1 MAAYVLRRLAGRA
14 LLVALAASL
23 AYLLAAGCLRPRAN
37 LEGRSPRPPQS
48 VIEAELTAANLNDRT
63 PLIARYATWAGD
75 VVRGDFGRTWDGVP
89 VNAEMGRRAGVTVR
103 LLLIGTLVGVVL
115 GVALG
120 AYGAARQY
128 GAGDRLATVASFAV
142 LATPVFVLAMLLQ
155 LGAQWI
161 NAATGIRLFEYVGE
175 YTPGEAGCG
184 LAAVADRLR
193 HLVLPTVT
201 IALGQI
207 AVYSRYQRAMMLDAL
222 NADFVRTARAIGL
235 RRRTALV
242 RHALR
247 TSLAPVAT
255 YFAYHA
261 GALLTGAAFTEKAFG
276 WHGMG
281 EWLID
286 SIARNDVNAVA
297 AVCCF
302 AALVV
307 FLAGLLSDALA
318 AILDPRVRE
327 R

>member
-1 MAAYVLRRLAGRA
+1 MAAYVLRRLAGRT

-37 LEGRSPRPPQS
+37 LEGRSPKPAQS
-48 VIEAELTAANLNDRT
+48 VIEAQLTAANLNDRT
-63 PLIARYATWAGD
+63 PLIARYGTWAGG
-75 VVRGDFGRTWDGVP
+75 VLRGDFGRTWDGAP
-89 VNAEMGRRAGVTVR
+89 VGAEMGRRVGVTLR
-103 LLLIGTLVGVVL
+103 LLLIGTLAGGVL

-128 GAGDRLATVASFAV
+128 GAADRLATVASFAV

-161 NAATGIRLFEYVGE
+161 NGATGMRLFEYVGE
-175 YTPGEAGCG
+175 YTPGTAGGG
-184 LAAVADRLR
+184 LAVVGDRLR
-193 HLVLPTVT
+193 HLVLPTLT

-207 AVYSRYQRAMMLDAL
+207 AVYSRYQRGMMLDVL
-222 NADFVRTARAIGL
+222 NADYVRTARAKGL

-247 TSLAPVAT
+247 PSLAPVAT
-255 YFAYHA
+255 YFVYHT
-261 GALLTGAAFTEKAFG
+261 GVLLTGAAVTEKAFG

-297 AVCCF
+297 AIGCC
-302 AALVV
+302 AALAV
-307 FLAGLLSDALA
+307 LMAGLLSDALS
-318 AILDPRVRE
+318 AILDPRVRDQ
-327 R
+327 